1 MTDHHAAA
9 AGGQLSPRV
18 PDELRSGRDDA
29 HHVVVRPILPAD
41 ADGYLAVFAT
51 VAAEGRWIGT
61 EAPIAPERQERI
73 RGAATV
79 PTDRLFVN
87 VAVDDD
93 RVVGFAGLELNDGLG
108 HLFMAILDG
117 YRGEGLGRRLLDGA
131 IGWAQDSGAY
141 KVDLEVWPH
150 NTAARRLY
158 ERAGFVTEGHRRRQ
172 WRRRNGQLWDS
183 VQMGLVLDETSPGS
197 PFHAE

>member
-1 MTDHHAAA
+1 MIDDDRAL
-9 AGGQLSPRV
+9 GGNRPPAV
-18 PDELRSGRDDA
+18 PGEQPPTL
-29 HHVVVRPILPAD
+29 VVRPITSAD
-41 ADGYLAVFAT
+41 ADGYLDVFAT

-61 EAPIAPERQERI
+61 EAPISPERQDRI
-73 RGAATV
+73 KSAASS

-87 VAVDDD
+87 VAVDDG
-93 RVVGFAGLELNDGLG
+93 RVVGFAGLELDDGLG
-108 HLFMAILDG
+108 HLFMAIVDG
-117 YRGEGLGRRLLDGA
+117 YRGQGLGRRLLDGA
-131 IGWAQDSGAY
+131 IGWARDRGAY

-150 NTAARRLY
+150 NAAALRLY

-197 PFHAE
+197 PFGSCASE